1 MIGTHRPVAG
11 HLDSDNEVAVLALR
25 SALRRRGIASTDGD
39 LPLSVR
45 ADYDGRRV
53 TVRLT
58 EQQWWRP
65 MPGEPGIT
73 IPLARQGAED
83 DLAHRLVRELLGR
96 L

>member
-1 MIGTHRPVAG
+1 M
-11 HLDSDNEVAVLALR
+11 
-25 SALRRRGIASTDGD
+25 ASTDGG

-58 EQQWWRP
+58 DQQWWRP

-73 IPLARQGAED
+73 IPLARQGAEE
-83 DLAHRLVRELLGR
+83 DLAHQLARELLGR